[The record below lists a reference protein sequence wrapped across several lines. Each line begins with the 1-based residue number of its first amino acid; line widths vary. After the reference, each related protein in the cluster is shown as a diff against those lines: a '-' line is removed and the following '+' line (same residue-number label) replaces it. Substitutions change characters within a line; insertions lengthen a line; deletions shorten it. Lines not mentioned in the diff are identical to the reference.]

1 MFQVGDLIK
10 WYELYGDIQVA
21 KDSGLGIIVSI
32 SDISYLNETQTI
44 YLVYRSEKQDTIILD
59 QNCIEKF

>member
-21 KDSGLGIIVSI
+21 KETGLGIIMSI
-32 SDISYLNETQTI
+32 TDICYGECTQTI
-44 YLVYRSEKQDTIILD
+44 YEVYRSEKQDTVVLEKH
-59 QNCIEKF
+59 CIEKY

>member
-21 KDSGLGIIVSI
+21 KDCGLGVIVSI
-32 SDISYLNETQTI
+32 TDICYEETVQTI
-44 YLVYRSEKQDTIILD
+44 YGVYRSEKQDTIILE
-59 QNCIEKF
+59 QHCIEKF